1 MNCWRRAVT
10 RGGTH
15 SRSNES
21 FRFRTSAPDAGFAAA
36 ETALVSA
43 TNLQLFSDATALAA
57 AAARDWLAQLEVAN
71 RRGARHLVALS
82 GGRIARDFFAATAAA
97 ARLQGVSFA
106 SAHFFWA
113 DERCVPPDDPES
125 NFGMARELLL
135 GPLGIQDEAVHRI
148 RGELDSGDAAA
159 AAADDLCRCAPVDAA
174 GQPVLDL
181 VILGMGE
188 DGHVASLFPGE
199 PPDRF
204 TLPSVYRAVIGPKPP
219 PHRVTLGYPA
229 IAAASQAWVLISGR
243 GKEAALQ
250 ESLTSSG
257 RTPLA
262 RVLQSRSS
270 TWIYT
275 DIRLE
280 GEFFEQNAAAGV

>member
-10 RGGTH
+10 RGGIQN
-15 SRSNES
+15 RSNEPLRL
-21 FRFRTSAPDAGFAAA
+21 RFLASNATFAVAQ
-36 ETALVSA
+36 TALVSA
-43 TNLQLFSDATALAA
+43 TDLLIFPNAAALAA
-57 AAARDWLAQLEVAN
+57 AAARDWLAQVEAVN
-71 RRGARHLVALS
+71 RCGGRHLVALS
-82 GGRIARDFFAATAAA
+82 GGRIARNFFTATAAA
-97 ARLQGVSFA
+97 ARLQGVSFV

-135 GPLGIQDEAVHRI
+135 APLDVPDEAMHRI
-148 RGELDSGDAAA
+148 RGELDSEESAAA
-159 AAADDLCRCAPVDAA
+159 AAADLCRCAPVNAA
-174 GQPVLDL
+174 GQPALDL

-188 DGHVASLFPGE
+188 DGHVASLFPDE
-199 PPDRF
+199 PSERV

-219 PHRVTLGYPA
+219 PRRVTLGYPA
-229 IAAASQAWVLISGR
+229 IAAASRAWVLISGG

-262 RVLQSRSS
+262 RVLQNRSC
-270 TWIYT
+270 TRIYT
-275 DIRLE
+275 DIRLD
-280 GEFFEQNAAAGV
+280 

>member
-10 RGGTH
+10 RGGIH

-21 FRFRTSAPDAGFAAA
+21 LRLRFLAPNATFAVAQA
-36 ETALVSA
+36 ALVSA
-43 TNLQLFSDATALAA
+43 TNLLFFPDATALAA
-57 AAARDWLAQLEVAN
+57 AAAQDWLAQLEVAN

-97 ARLQGVSFA
+97 AGVQGVSFA

-125 NFGMARELLL
+125 NFGMARALLL
-135 GPLGIQDEAVHRI
+135 GPLGVQDEAVHRI
-148 RGELDSGDAAA
+148 QGERDSGDAAA
-159 AAADDLCRCAPVDAA
+159 AAANDLRRSAPASTV

-204 TLPSVYRAVIGPKPP
+204 TLPLVYRAVVGPKPP

-243 GKEAALQ
+243 GKESALQ

-270 TWIYT
+270 TRIYT

-280 GEFFEQNAAAGV
+280 GELFEQNAAAGV

>member
-1 MNCWRRAVT
+1 ML
-10 RGGTH
+10 
-15 SRSNES
+15 
-21 FRFRTSAPDAGFAAA
+21 RFPDAA
-36 ETALVSA
+36 
-43 TNLQLFSDATALAA
+43 ALAT
-57 AAARDWLAQLEVAN
+57 AAARDWLAQVEAVN

-82 GGRIARDFFAATAAA
+82 GGRIARDFFAATVAAA
-97 ARLQGVSFA
+97 GVQGVLFA

-113 DERCVPPDDPES
+113 DERCVPPDDLES

-135 GPLGIQDEAVHRI
+135 GPLGVQDEAVHRI
-148 RGELDSGDAAA
+148 PGELDSGDAAA
-159 AAADDLCRCAPVDAA
+159 AAAADLCRRAPVNAA

-199 PPDRF
+199 PPDR
-204 TLPSVYRAVIGPKPP
+204 LPLPLVYRAVIGPKPP
-219 PHRVTLGYPA
+219 PRRVTLGYPA
-229 IAAASQAWVLISGR
+229 IAAASQVWVLVSGR
-243 GKEAALQ
+243 GKEAALAK
-250 ESLTSSG
+250 SLTSSG
-257 RTPLA
+257 QTPLA

-270 TWIYT
+270 TRIYT